1 MDRWEPAP
9 TARAPLA
16 ALVSAVTDAAGL
28 RFLALHGHEAINAPF
43 EWTVEAVSPHDDLDA
58 DRLLGEPVAVSLEMP
73 GTAPLPTGVVAPRRW
88 FHGQVA
94 AVARAGVHGRFA
106 RYVLT
111 LRPWL
116 WFLGRNADCRIFQ
129 EQSTPEI
136 VRAVFEDWPQ
146 IARFESRLADRYA
159 VRRYAV
165 QYRESD
171 MAFVCRLMEEDGIAF
186 HFEHDASGHTL
197 VLTDGAGARRA
208 MPGYETIACSTAD
221 ARTLR
226 EAECVTLWD
235 ARREV
240 RAGRVVLAD
249 HDFKRPRDPVGATHA
264 DPRAHALGDIETFD
278 APGRFFND
286 ATEGPAGE
294 GGTLGEA
301 RARIAMERLEA
312 GHFTI
317 AAEATAR
324 GIAAGHRFALAGHP
338 RADQNDAVLVT
349 RAEHTLRVAAPE
361 SRRADA
367 ALPAYHVRFD
377 ALPIARPYRPPL
389 RTPRPTMP
397 GPQSAVV
404 VGPPGTELHTD
415 AFGRVKLAFHWDR
428 NVRGD
433 RKPGSGG
440 APLPDADRTCWVRV
454 AQPWAGR
461 EWGANFLPRVGQE
474 VLVDFLDGD
483 PDRPVVTGRFHN
495 GEQSPVAFTATG
507 ALPGNQAIAGLRSKE
522 IGSQRYN
529 ELLFDDTAGAI
540 RAKLSSEHASTQLHL
555 GFVTHPRDGARADPR
570 GEGFELRTDAWG
582 AVRGAKGLFLSAD
595 GRAHAVGGLLDR
607 HELVACLEEALAL
620 AKSLAGQAS
629 EQHAGAA
636 DVGAQERL
644 AEAAK
649 AWGAGSNA
657 EAAGGGGAGAG
668 GGGAGGGQPIV
679 AISGPAGVAVAA
691 QQGVTV
697 TGGTHVDVVARRNVQ
712 SSSGLRTHLHAGTG
726 MTFFAHDG
734 GIRSVAH
741 RGPQIVQ
748 AQHDDVAV
756 DAAKHVAVTANG
768 GHVLVQASDHVLLV
782 EKGGAYIKLAGG
794 NIEIGGPG
802 ELRVRTARYTF
813 TGPASGKVE
822 LGRATTANVGRRYRF
837 VDPASGQPIEGA
849 AFELSNDAG
858 KVLSGDTS
866 TRGET
871 ALRESDSYEAH
882 TVRFRFPE
890 DE

>member
-9 TARAPLA
+9 TAHAPLA
-16 ALVSAVTDAAGL
+16 ALVSPATDAAGL
-28 RFLALHGHEAINAPF
+28 RFLALSGHEAIGAPF
-43 EWTVEAVSPHDDLDA
+43 EWTVEAVSPRDDLDA

-73 GTAPLPTGVVAPRRW
+73 GTTPLPSGVVAPRRW
-88 FHGQVA
+88 FHGHVA
-94 AVARAGVHGRFA
+94 AVARAGVHSRFA
-106 RYVLT
+106 RYLLT

-129 EQSTPEI
+129 EMSTPEI
-136 VRAVFEDWPQ
+136 VRAVFEDWPE
-146 IARFESRLADRYA
+146 IARFESRLAERYA

-171 MAFVCRLMEEDGIAF
+171 LAFVCRLMEEDGIAF
-186 HFEHDASGHTL
+186 HFEHAESGHTL
-197 VLTDGAGARRA
+197 VLTDGPGARRA
-208 MPGYETIACSTAD
+208 MPGYETIACSTGD
-221 ARTLR
+221 GWTLR
-226 EAECVTLWD
+226 ESECVTQWD
-235 ARREV
+235 VRREV
-240 RAGRVVLAD
+240 RAGRVAFAD
-249 HDFKRPRDPVGATHA
+249 HDFKRPRQPIGATHA
-264 DPRAHALGDIETFD
+264 DPRAHALGDIASFD

-312 GHFTI
+312 EHFGI
-317 AAEATAR
+317 AGEATAR
-324 GIAAGHRFALAGHP
+324 GIAAGHRFTLAGHP
-338 RADQNDAVLVT
+338 RADRNEAVLVT
-349 RAEHTLRVAAPE
+349 RAEHLLRVAPPE
-361 SRRADA
+361 SQRPEA
-367 ALPAYHVRFD
+367 ALPAYRVRFD
-377 ALPIARPYRPPL
+377 ALPTSKPYRPPL

-428 NVRGD
+428 NMRGD

-461 EWGANFLPRVGQE
+461 QWGANFLPRVGQE

-483 PDRPVVTGRFHN
+483 PDRPVVTGRLHN
-495 GEQSPVAFTATG
+495 GEQTPVAFTATG

-522 IGSQRYN
+522 IGGQRYN

-540 RAKLSSEHASTQLHL
+540 RAKLSSEHASSQLHL
-555 GFVTHPRDGARADPR
+555 GYVTHPRDGARADPR

-582 AVRGAKGLFLSAD
+582 AVRAAKGLFLSAD

-607 HELVACLEEALAL
+607 HELVACLEEALQL
-620 AKSLAGQAS
+620 AKSLAGLAS
-629 EQHAGAA
+629 EQNAGTA
-636 DVGAQERL
+636 DVAAQERL

-649 AWGAGSNA
+649 SWGAGSNA
-657 EAAGGGGAGAG
+657 ESAGGSAGD
-668 GGGAGGGQPIV
+668 GGQPIV
-679 AISGPAGVAVAA
+679 GVSGPAGVAVASP
-691 QQGVTV
+691 QGVTV
-697 TGGTHVDVVARRNVQ
+697 TGGAHVDVVARRNVQ
-712 SSSGLRTHLHAGTG
+712 LSSGLRTHLHAGTG
-726 MTFFAHDG
+726 MTFFSHSG

-741 RGPQIVQ
+741 RGPQVVQ
-748 AQHDDVAV
+748 AQDDDVAL
-756 DAAKHVAVTANG
+756 DAAKNVAVTANA
-768 GHVLVQASDHVLLV
+768 GHVVVQASDHVLLV

-794 NIEIGGPG
+794 NVEIGGPG

-813 TGPASGKVE
+813 TGPAHGKVE
-822 LGRATTANVGRRYRF
+822 LGRATGANVGRRYRF

-849 AFELSNDAG
+849 SFEVSNDAG

-866 TRGET
+866 ASGET
-871 ALRESDSYEAH
+871 GLRESDGYEAH
-882 TVRFRFPE
+882 TIRFRFPE